1 MSKEKIEVGDW
12 VRLTGEMW
20 AEEYPDVPEYVQ
32 VTEVNGF
39 IYADQVDVVG
49 DTPEFPGNG
58 LFSGSPGDYD
68 CEWVPASEV
77 PAEVRFEGHPST
89 HVVDTSSTFADLVT
103 QKTTAIADL
112 LVEKNRKYGDSALNP
127 ANVFSKANAVE
138 ALKVR
143 IDDKINRIQQGES
156 EDTEDSVT
164 DLIGY
169 LILLQIATEG
179 AK

>member
-12 VRLTGEMW
+12 VRIKGGVKPKKYRKRLARVEDVGRGWMNLT
-20 AEEYPDVPEYVQ
+20 
-32 VTEVNGF
+32 
-39 IYADQVDVVG
+39 VG
-49 DTPEFPGNG
+49 DEGG
-58 LFSGSPGDYD
+58 LIFESYEVD
-68 CEWVPASEV
+68 WVPANEV
-77 PAEVRFEGHPST
+77 PDEIRFKGHPST
-89 HVVDTSSTFADLVT
+89 HVAEKSSTFADLVT
-103 QKTTAIADL
+103 QRTTAIADL

-143 IDDKINRIQQGES
+143 IDDKINRIRQGETD
-156 EDTEDSVT
+156 DTEDSVT

-169 LILLQIATEG
+169 LILLQIATEE